1 MRPKMLQLQKKYEV
15 WQGKVV
21 SFPNIHEIVAKNST
35 STLPRL
41 RPMSCP
47 TDRQALPWPMI

>member
-21 SFPNIHEIVAKNST
+21 SFPNIHEMVAKNST